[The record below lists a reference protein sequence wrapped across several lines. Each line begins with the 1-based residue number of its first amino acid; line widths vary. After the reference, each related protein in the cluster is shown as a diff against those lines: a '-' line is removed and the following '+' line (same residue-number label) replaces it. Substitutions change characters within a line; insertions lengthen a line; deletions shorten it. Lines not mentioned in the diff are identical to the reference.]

1 MKVLQLGSGSMG
13 TRRLRDLH
21 QRSDITLG
29 LYDEREDRRKRASD
43 RFGVTV
49 FGQLED
55 AVAWGPQALII
66 STPPGTKGDY
76 IQLALKH
83 GLHHFTEADI
93 WCYGAAEIER
103 VSRQKKLVSAP
114 SASLRYLPVVQA
126 LGTHVR
132 EDLGQLLSYQLH
144 MATYMPSW
152 HADEGREYYAR
163 HRDTAPARE
172 MIPFELNWL
181 NPVFGAATDV
191 AGRYEKYGALPGDVE
206 DTWSLSMRLQ
216 RGGGGQL
223 TITMACPVN
232 HRRGFCFGT
241 NGMISWDIYSGDLTV
256 QTSADKESRVFNFGA
271 TSKVLEP
278 MYHQEINTFVDAAM
292 GRQPWLQSYALSQQS
307 TAIIA
312 AAEKS
317 FVTGRWVKVDRNA
330 EPAIPLPRPP

>member
-1 MKVLQLGSGSMG
+1 MG

-21 QRSDITLG
+21 QRSDVTLG
-29 LYDEREDRRKRASD
+29 LFDEREDRRKRAHD

-49 FGQLED
+49 FSKLED
-55 AVAWGPQALII
+55 ALAWGPQALII

-114 SASLRYLPVVQA
+114 SASLRYLPVVEA
-126 LGTHVR
+126 LGQKVR
-132 EDLGQLLSYQLH
+132 AELGQLLSYQFY
-144 MATYMPSW
+144 MATYMPGW

-163 HRDTAPARE
+163 HRNTAPARE

-181 NPVFGAATDV
+181 NPIFGPATDV
-191 AGRYEKYGALPGDVE
+191 AGRYEKYGVLPGDVE
-206 DTWSLSMRLQ
+206 DTWSLSMHLQ
-216 RGGGGQL
+216 HGGVGQL

-232 HRRGFCFGT
+232 HRRGYCFGT
-241 NGMISWDIYSGDLTV
+241 DAVIGWDIYSGDLTV
-256 QTSADKESRVFNFGA
+256 QATADKEPRRSNFGA
-271 TSKVLEP
+271 IADVLEP
-278 MYHQEINTFVDAAM
+278 MYLREINAFVDAAL
-292 GRQPWLQSYALSQQS
+292 GRQPWIQSYALSQQS
-307 TAIIA
+307 TATIA
-312 AAEKS
+312 AAEQS
-317 FVTGRWVKVDRNA
+317 FLTRQWIKVDPDA